1 VAIEDLIVSAFQN
14 QRAGRLREAKEQYI
28 QALQQEPNH
37 LQAITLL
44 ATVHHA
50 LGDPGAAVEAL
61 ARAVALAPDSA
72 PLRLNYGF
80 ALKALGRLDEA
91 VAAYQQALRLNPA
104 YAQAHFNLAVALEQ
118 SQQLDEAAAHY
129 RAAIDAN
136 PAALEPHVNLYIL
149 LAGQARYEECL
160 AAAQRAV
167 AARPDSLVLGVNLAI
182 SLSALDRFDEAEA
195 AFERAR
201 PLLGAGSPAD
211 RAQFYQRLAGHRQF
225 QHRFAEGLAALD
237 AAVAED
243 PHNAAAHWARAELL
257 LMIGRFQEGW
267 AEYEWRWKYEPHR
280 RGAGQGHPRPWWD
293 GSAPLKGRTILL
305 FQEQGLGDAIQFL
318 RYAPVLAA
326 ERRTRVMLEVGAEL
340 VELAAQVPGV
350 AQAWAI
356 DSAAAPPPFDV
367 QLPLMSLAWV
377 MGATVEDVGG
387 AAVPYLRVTPQD
399 VSRWAARLGGGEGM
413 KVGLVWAG
421 GGRHLRDRW
430 RSIPL
435 VQLLPM
441 LRGAVGVRW
450 FSLQKGP
457 AASQALE
464 LAAEVPNLVSLGD
477 ELRTL
482 LDTAAVMSSLD
493 LIITVDT
500 AAAHLAGALG
510 RAVWTLVPFNPD
522 FRWVAPPR
530 ADTPW
535 YPTMRL
541 WRQTGREDWG
551 EIVRL
556 AAAELERH
564 ASRRQNL
571 PHTPLFGS

>member
-1 VAIEDLIVSAFQN
+1 VTIDALIASAYQN
-14 QRAGRLREAKEQYI
+14 QRAGRLREAKEQYLR
-28 QALQQEPNH
+28 ALEQEPNH

-50 LGDPGAAVEAL
+50 LGEPAAAVEAL

-91 VAAYQQALRLNPA
+91 LASYEQALRLNPG

-118 SQQLDEAAAHY
+118 SQRLDEAAAHY
-129 RAAIDAN
+129 RAAIDVN
-136 PAALEPHVNLYIL
+136 PGALEPHVNLYIL

-160 AAAQRAV
+160 AAAERAV
-167 AARPDSLVLGVNLAI
+167 AARPDSLVPLVNLAI

-195 AFERAR
+195 VFERAK
-201 PLLGAGSPAD
+201 PLLGAASPAD
-211 RAQFYQRLAGHRQF
+211 RAQFHQRLAGHRQF

-243 PHNAAAHWARAELL
+243 PQNAAAHWARAELL
-257 LMIGRFQEGW
+257 LMSGRFREGW
-267 AEYEWRWKYEPHR
+267 AEYEWRWKHEPHR
-280 RGAGQGHPRPWWD
+280 RGGVRHLQPWWD

-318 RYAPVLAA
+318 RYAPVLA
-326 ERRTRVMLEVGAEL
+326 ERGARVVVEVGAEL
-340 VELAAQVPGV
+340 VELAEQVPGV

-356 DSAAAPPPFDV
+356 EKAAPFDV
-367 QLPLMSLAWV
+367 QLPLMSLAWA
-377 MGATVEDVGG
+377 MGATVEHVGG
-387 AAVPYLRVTPQD
+387 AAAPYLRVPAED
-399 VSRWAARLGGGEGM
+399 VSRWAARLGEGGGL

-435 VQLLPM
+435 VELQPM
-441 LRGAVGVRW
+441 LRGAAGVRW
-450 FSLQKGP
+450 FALQKGP
-457 AASQALE
+457 AASQAPD
-464 LAAEVPNLVSLGD
+464 LAAELPNIVSLGD
-477 ELRTL
+477 ELHTM

-493 LIITVDT
+493 LVITVDT

-510 RAVWTLVPFNPD
+510 RPVWTLVPFNPD
-522 FRWVAPPR
+522 FRWMAPPR
-530 ADTPW
+530 ADSPW

-541 WRQTGREDWG
+541 WRQTGRGDWE

-556 AAAELERH
+556 MAAELEQR
-564 ASRRQNL
+564 AGRQNP